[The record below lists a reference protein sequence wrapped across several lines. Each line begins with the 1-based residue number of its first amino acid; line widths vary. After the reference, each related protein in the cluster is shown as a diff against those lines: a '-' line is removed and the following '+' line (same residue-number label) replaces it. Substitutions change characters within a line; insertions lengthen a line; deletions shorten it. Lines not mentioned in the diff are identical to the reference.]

1 MKNHTITLDGKTYF
15 TAQVVDAELGKT
27 HDMTAIFIDVEDDL
41 PPVFVDYYYGDP
53 DLRITAD
60 YIARYNRRQACKP
73 VRTVTKLDDLK
84 EYKAWVDH
92 LVDADQPMENLEMLY
107 DTQIKLEVNGRTI
120 HIDYCSE
127 AHIGVLELLDRV
139 INDF

>member
-15 TAQVVDAELGKT
+15 TAQVIDAELGQT
-27 HDMTAIFIDVEDDL
+27 YDMTAIFMDANPDE
-41 PPVFVDYYYGDP
+41 PPKFIDYYYGDP

-60 YIARYNRRQACKP
+60 YIARYNARQSRKP
-73 VRTVTKLDDLK
+73 VRTVTTLNDLK

-92 LVDADQPMENLEMLY
+92 LVDADQPMEDLEKLY

-120 HIDYCSE
+120 NIDYCCE

-139 INDF
+139 INDY